1 MNPREVIQKSEVM
14 RTNPYFH
21 DFMAQHDDSLD
32 GVINE
37 IHHSVVRTT
46 ERDYRSLLPPHLR
59 VSDSASRPQAYR
71 DKLHDFLQNN
81 NLYRHL
87 NNESLKGVRVKNEAK
102 LIETF
107 QQGLQLKKVNEKEL
121 ERIKRHNS
129 KSKLPHER
137 QKRLITSRDANRMK
151 IRNYGKWYLKPDE
164 FNLKVS
170 KINKNLERLNQ
181 ALGVAPDQKKLI

>member
-1 MNPREVIQKSEVM
+1 M

-59 VSDSASRPQAYR
+59 TTDSASHLQPYR

-87 NNESLKGVRVKNEAK
+87 NNESLKGVRVKNEAQ

-129 KSKLPHER
+129 KSPESKLPH
-137 QKRLITSRDANRMK
+137 
-151 IRNYGKWYLKPDE
+151 
-164 FNLKVS
+164 
-170 KINKNLERLNQ
+170 
-181 ALGVAPDQKKLI
+181 